1 MAKLISL
8 TPQEVLT
15 LLLAL
20 RTYAHDGYM
29 GDPPLPRDQ
38 NLYFALEQ
46 KLEDARRR
54 SSKPLPHNK
63 DHPQK

>member
-1 MAKLISL
+1 MAKIVSL
-8 TPQEVLT
+8 TPREVTT
-15 LLLAL
+15 LLAAL

-38 NLYFALEQ
+38 RLYFGLEQ

-54 SSKPLPHNK
+54 RP
-63 DHPQK
+63 